1 MSFNISTLR
10 SKMESVGG
18 FTKGERFHVIL
29 TPPSG
34 LGLPTGQGS
43 TTDLLQFITETTELP
58 TRSVATQ
65 PQDIYGPPRE
75 FAYRTT
81 FTEIAMNFY
90 LDDDMSVKNYFDTWQ
105 ESIVD
110 QFTGNTNYWDNY
122 TCQIKIQKLSNLAED
137 LNDKIKYEI
146 NLIEAYPSIVGNV
159 GLGHAQ
165 GGEIK
170 MLPITFKFRKWER
183 VGASVIAFGN

>member
-34 LGLPTGQGS
+34 LGLPTGQGR

-159 GLGHAQ
+159 G
-165 GGEIK
+165 
-170 MLPITFKFRKWER
+170 
-183 VGASVIAFGN
+183 